1 MHISAVPAKM
11 RSHPAWSSGFRL
23 HLVKCSDRLIE
34 LFEISFGDKWPLWMV
49 PFSGVGVEGR

>member
-1 MHISAVPAKM
+1 MHISAVQAKV
-11 RSHPAWSSGFRL
+11 RSHPSWSSRFHL

-49 PFSGVGVEGR
+49 PFSGVGG